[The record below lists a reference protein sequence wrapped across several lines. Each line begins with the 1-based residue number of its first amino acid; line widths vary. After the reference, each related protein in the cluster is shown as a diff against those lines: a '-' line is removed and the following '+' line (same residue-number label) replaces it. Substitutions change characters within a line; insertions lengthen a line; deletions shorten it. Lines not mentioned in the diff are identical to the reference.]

1 MFKPLTISI
10 LNGLT
15 TICLSM
21 TIKGSN
27 VYNHLIIKTLD
38 KISFFDKCRKD
49 FLCEIF
55 VLLLSIK
62 GRINFLQLGR
72 FGKYSEQRYRQQFEK
87 QFSFLDFNK
96 ELVLSYGSGK
106 HAIAFDPSY
115 ISKSGKQTPGLGY
128 FWSGCAGRAKWG
140 LEIAGLAAIDI
151 ENHTAFHLEAVQTL
165 ADDSK
170 DSTLVDW
177 YASIITSRKES
188 LKAISDIVVADAWFS
203 KKKFADQII
212 SAEMNLISRL
222 RDDADLQYLFK
233 GKQKGGKGRPKKY
246 DGKIIHNSI
255 DKNHFRLIEQNE
267 KATIYCAEVY
277 SKSLKRII
285 KLVHVIYKNKKGK
298 EIYKLYF
305 STDLSLGALEIL
317 DYYRTRF
324 QIEFLYRDAK
334 QHVGLNDCQ
343 ARSENKLDFHFN
355 ASLTTINIAKIEHW
369 LSIPKNERKSFSM
382 NDIKTINHNRLQL
395 QLFFDKFGINPYSTK
410 NQMKAKEL
418 IYYGTIAA

>member
-1 MFKPLTISI
+1 MDLPQSVS
-10 LNGLT
+10 
-15 TICLSM
+15 SM
-21 TIKGSN
+21 ITKG
-27 VYNHLIIKTLD
+27 YNNYNKLIISALD
-38 KISFFDKCRKD
+38 KISFLNKCRKD
-49 FLCEIF
+49 FLCEVF
-55 VLLLSIK
+55 VLILCIR
-62 GRINFLQLGR
+62 GRVNFLQLGR
-72 FGKYSEQRYRQQFEK
+72 FGKHCEQRYRQQFEK

-96 ELVLSYGSGK
+96 QLVLSHGSGK

-128 FWSGCAGRAKWG
+128 FWSGCAGKAKWG

-165 ADDSK
+165 AGDSK

-177 YASIITSRKES
+177 YADIITSRKES
-188 LKAISDIVVADAWFS
+188 LRDIADVIVADAWFS
-203 KKKFADQII
+203 KKKFADKII
-212 SAEMNLISRL
+212 SAEMNLVSRL

-233 GKQKGGKGRPKKY
+233 GKQQGGKGRPRKY
-246 DGKIIHNSI
+246 AGKIIHNNI
-255 DKNHFRLIEQNE
+255 DKDYFCLVEQNE
-267 KATIYCAEVY
+267 KTTIYCAEVY

-285 KLVHVIYKNKKGK
+285 KLVHVIYKNKNGK

-317 DYYRTRF
+317 DYYKTRF

-334 QHVGLNDCQ
+334 QHTGLNDCQ
-343 ARSENKLDFHFN
+343 ARSENKLNFHFN
-355 ASLTTINIAKIEHW
+355 ASLTAINIAKIEHW
-369 LSIPKNERKSFSM
+369 LSVPKNKREAFSM
-382 NDIKTINHNRLQL
+382 NDIKTINHNWLQL
-395 QLFFDKFGINPYSTK
+395 QRFFDKFGINPYSTK